1 MGLIAHTFLFFDKRN
16 KNYENNVCFHTY
28 SYVKISRIRNK
39 RVKKMKLIV
48 GLGNPGKQYE
58 YTRHNIG
65 FECIDALSKKWDA
78 PLNQMKFNGMYT
90 TIHRPEGKVMLLKP
104 LTYMN
109 LSGESVRPIIEYYDI
124 EIEDLIVI
132 YDDLDL
138 EVGKLRLRQKGSAGG
153 HNGIKSLIQHLGTQ
167 EFNRIRVGISRPP
180 AGMKVPDYVLSK
192 FLKEEDSVIQNAID
206 KTVAAV
212 ESSLS
217 KKFLDV
223 MNEFNVSQ

>member
-1 MGLIAHTFLFFDKRN
+1 
-16 KNYENNVCFHTY
+16 
-28 SYVKISRIRNK
+28 
-39 RVKKMKLIV
+39 MKLIV

-58 YTRHNIG
+58 HTRHNIG
-65 FECIDALSKKWDA
+65 FECIDALAKKWDA
-78 PLNQMKFNGMYT
+78 PLNQMKFNGMYAT
-90 TIHRPEGKVMLLKP
+90 VHRPEGKVMLLKP

-109 LSGESVRPIIEYYDI
+109 LSGESVRPIMDYFDI

-138 EVGKLRLRQKGSAGG
+138 ETGKLRLRQKGSAGG

-167 EFNRIRVGISRPP
+167 DFNRIRVGISRPP
-180 AGMKVPDYVLSK
+180 AGMKVADYVLSK
-192 FLKEEDSVIQNAID
+192 FSKEEDPIINDAIN

-212 ESSLS
+212 ETSLS

-223 MNEFNVSQ
+223 MNEFNAQ